1 MAYEQKDNTFSIFT
15 NDNKSKESQPDYTGQ
30 GKFQGEDI
38 KVAGWKKVAKTGK
51 EYISFKVEKKDENL
65 PF

>member
-30 GKFQGEDI
+30 GKLHGEDI
-38 KVAGWKKVAKTGK
+38 KVEGWKKVAKTGK